1 MRSHAQKYYFRA
13 KKEMDYIL
21 VEQEFF
27 KSLRSQKLEINKSK
41 LLPFVLDNSTLGI
54 SESAFILSLIYSL
67 QTVFEIVSLYLL
79 RKRSRYLLH
88 CRNKK
93 SPATHSRLHSIDCSL
108 LYLVYVVYHN
118 PKLSDQCKLFIISPI
133 LWSLQIKTP
142 SFMSFS
148 ARTLL
153 RQFNHPPESLLLE
166 DKSLRSAFSSSN
178 SSHTAASSPSTSAPK
193 EQEASATLPAPVCLL
208 GEQSSTRFGAIGS
221 FSRASI
227 GPNTGCPRPSRPA
240 LLPSEL
246 RYAASGG
253 TTPLSASQTLAPF
266 ARYASKPSTDYSMD
280 LSSEIEQS
288 AIVSQPTSANHPILS
303 IKPPTLSSDHF
314 ICPASDHFTLST
326 HPKSAATSAQPSAC
340 SFFSSLL
347 LSSSP
352 NFSSFSSSSSSSP
365 PPSSSSSSP
374 PPFSSSSSSPPPFS
388 FGPSL
393 PLSVAKENPSAGQFE
408 PALPFCVV
416 TFNRSELLAYAQ
428 RFTDV
433 YRLCPV
439 TSRRMVRFVPAS
451 SPDDPSSKHAFY
463 VKREEIHLKRLPL
476 AALMGT
482 DGQTAGFLVPVAKK
496 LDHVPNAVLVPQV
509 SNAVNC
515 IFYSLNIPLRTG
527 NSTSCCLV
535 CSNTQPI
542 RRDTKLSF
550 LAVFTTWGRAPHSSG
565 SAWGCDARHD
575 ARHCVPLSYALR
587 FHFPRGAPR
596 SDDVREARSCGAFPP
611 PPGSSGSPRW
621 ASPRPSPCAPSS

>member
-79 RKRSRYLLH
+79 RRRSRYLLH

-108 LYLVYVVYHN
+108 LYLVYVVYHS

-178 SSHTAASSPSTSAPK
+178 SSHAAASSPSTSAPK

-208 GEQSSTRFGAIGS
+208 GEQSSTRFRAIGS

-227 GPNTGCPRPSRPA
+227 GPNTGCTRPSRPA

-253 TTPLSASQTLAPF
+253 TTPLSASQTLVPF
-266 ARYASKPSTDYSMD
+266 ARNASKPSTDYSMD

-288 AIVSQPTSANHPILS
+288 AIVSQQSSSNHPILS
-303 IKPPTLSSDHF
+303 ITRSFHQSTRSFHQSTNSS
-314 ICPASDHFTLST
+314 CQST
-326 HPKSAATSAQPSAC
+326 N
-340 SFFSSLL
+340 SFF
-347 LSSSP
+347 
-352 NFSSFSSSSSSSP
+352 
-365 PPSSSSSSP
+365 
-374 PPFSSSSSSPPPFS
+374 
-388 FGPSL
+388 
-393 PLSVAKENPSAGQFE
+393 
-408 PALPFCVV
+408 
-416 TFNRSELLAYAQ
+416 
-428 RFTDV
+428 
-433 YRLCPV
+433 
-439 TSRRMVRFVPAS
+439 
-451 SPDDPSSKHAFY
+451 
-463 VKREEIHLKRLPL
+463 
-476 AALMGT
+476 
-482 DGQTAGFLVPVAKK
+482 
-496 LDHVPNAVLVPQV
+496 
-509 SNAVNC
+509 
-515 IFYSLNIPLRTG
+515 
-527 NSTSCCLV
+527 
-535 CSNTQPI
+535 
-542 RRDTKLSF
+542 
-550 LAVFTTWGRAPHSSG
+550 
-565 SAWGCDARHD
+565 
-575 ARHCVPLSYALR
+575 
-587 FHFPRGAPR
+587 
-596 SDDVREARSCGAFPP
+596 
-611 PPGSSGSPRW
+611 
-621 ASPRPSPCAPSS
+621 